1 MSGSVGHFTSLH
13 QLRTYRVGQIHEL
26 LEAGQ
31 LFFPSFQ
38 TNMLGQFP
46 MDSTAK
52 VSIVRARRGQK
63 GCSIATFAGGYEG
76 MIDH

>member
-1 MSGSVGHFTSLH
+1 
-13 QLRTYRVGQIHEL
+13 VGQWVILLLYISYEL
-26 LEAGQ
+26 IEWVK
-31 LFFPSFQ
+31 F
-38 TNMLGQFP
+38 TNFLKRVNCFSQFSNEYVGQFP